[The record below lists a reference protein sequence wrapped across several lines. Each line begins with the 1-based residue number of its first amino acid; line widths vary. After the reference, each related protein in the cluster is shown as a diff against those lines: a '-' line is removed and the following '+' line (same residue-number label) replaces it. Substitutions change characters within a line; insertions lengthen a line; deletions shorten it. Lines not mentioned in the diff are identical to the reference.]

1 MLSGRIPTG
10 PQNDGVW
17 ILTTTHPG
25 STANRSTS
33 FAVGLRGDPT
43 TFSDF
48 IRLAEDVGFNGIW
61 TQDTL
66 NDKNFSLD
74 PLHQLS
80 YAAGIS
86 KHMRLGISVL
96 FSGYRNPAVLARDL
110 ATIDQL
116 SQGRLTV
123 GMGVGNAYHRPRL
136 AALGIPTD
144 KPTVRLVEGIAVMR
158 ALWAEGEADFNGEI
172 YSFSGIRMQPKPV
185 QQPGP
190 PIIIGARSEPALR
203 RAVAIADGWTGAAM
217 IPAEERDEEL
227 AILRDELAV
236 SGRDPASFSISVN
249 VYAAVEPTREEAR
262 DRVQQIL
269 SVGFKD
275 NPVYTVE
282 GMADRVAVFGPP
294 EECAEG
300 LQKLIAKGVDE
311 IVLHPM
317 YDHPNQLKQLAKA
330 VELAKRA

>member
-1 MLSGRIPTG
+1 M
-10 PQNDGVW
+10 
-17 ILTTTHPG
+17 TTTRSG
-25 STANRSTS
+25 SDRRTS

-43 TFSDF
+43 TFADY
-48 IRLAEDVGFNGIW
+48 IRQAEDLGFSGIW

-86 KHMRLGISVL
+86 KRLRLGISVI

-144 KPTVRLVEGIAVMR
+144 RPALRLVEGIGVMR
-158 ALWAEGEADFNGEI
+158 ALWADGEADFNGEI
-172 YSFSGIRMQPKPV
+172 YSFSGIGMQPKPV
-185 QQPGP
+185 QRPGP

-203 RAVAIADGWTGAAM
+203 RAVSIADGWTGAAM
-217 IPAEERDEEL
+217 IPEEERDQEL
-227 AILRDELAV
+227 AILRDELAAT
-236 SGRDPASFSISVN
+236 GRDPATFSLSVN
-249 VYAAVEPTREEAR
+249 VYCAVEPTRDLAR
-262 DRVQQIL
+262 DRAQEVL
-269 SVGFKD
+269 SVGFKN
-275 NPVYTVE
+275 NPVYSVE
-282 GMADRVAVFGPP
+282 GMADRVAIVGPP
-294 EECAEG
+294 EDCAEG
-300 LQKLIAKGVDE
+300 FRKLIAKGVNE
-311 IVLHPM
+311 IVLHPL
-317 YDHPNQLKQLAKA
+317 YDHANQLPRLAKA
-330 VELAKRA
+330 VELVNQA